1 MHLRLNEILRQVGD
15 VSPVLVV
22 ELVLTCARETESQL
36 ESCEL
41 HPNQCREPLFDNKKI
56 G

>member
-15 VSPVLVV
+15 VSPVFVV